1 MMFMPAKKNTISS
14 KKISENNWW
23 SYWIDKYVLPN
34 NKEGE
39 YHYVHTAG
47 SAFIVPMID
56 DGHILLLKQ
65 FRYLTDSVSLEF
77 SGGGMREGQKPDE
90 IARKEL
96 IEETGYDGEL
106 EYVGSFN
113 PYIGITTE
121 FCHAYIARNLKK
133 SDEFDKDESEEF
145 EVVKMS
151 VIEVEEKIISN
162 EIFNGMSLAIWAL
175 VRQKLFSRK

>member
-1 MMFMPAKKNTISS
+1 MAVEKNTISS
-14 KKISENNWW
+14 KKIFENDWW
-23 SYWIDKYVLPN
+23 SYWIDKYLMPN
-34 NKEGE
+34 GKEGE

-56 DGHILLLKQ
+56 DEHILLLKQ
-65 FRYLTDSVSLEF
+65 FRYLTDKVSLEF
-77 SGGGMREGQKPDE
+77 PGGGIKEGEKSEE

-113 PYIGITTE
+113 PFIGVTTE
-121 FCHAYIARNLKK
+121 FCHAFIARNLKK
-133 SDEFDKDESEEF
+133 SDEFEKDDSEEF
-145 EVVKMS
+145 EVVKLS
-151 VIEVEEKIISN
+151 VKEVDEKIISN

-175 VRQKLFSRK
+175 VRSKLFSQI